1 MQFKSVSLETLISTL
16 LFNIFIFSFSISVGM
31 AETKLT
37 DRFIFKVANQVY
49 SLSDL
54 KKTKLRLAA
63 LKCMYPDSLTHR
75 IFWSDFKKLN
85 LENIKFNAE
94 FDKDQIK
101 KFEDLLPYYKLMTY
115 SQSHEVVVQEVLKKY
130 FKLSATQNK
139 CDLSVFEG
147 KEFESKFQKV
157 VQLEVFVRS
166 RFLPSESQG
175 KTSAGDIDKAVSGAR
190 NLINSIDQQIDEEA
204 YW

>member
-1 MQFKSVSLETLISTL
+1 
-16 LFNIFIFSFSISVGM
+16 M

-37 DRFIFKVANQVY
+37 DRFVFKVANQVY

-54 KKTKLRLAA
+54 KKTKSRIAT
-63 LKCMYPDSLTHR
+63 LKCMYSDSLTHR
-75 IFWSDFKKLN
+75 IFWADFAKLD
-85 LENIKFNAE
+85 LEKIKFDSN
-94 FDKDQIK
+94 FSKDQIK
-101 KFEDLLPYYKLMTY
+101 KFEDLLPYYKLMSY
-115 SQSHEVVVQEVLKKY
+115 SQSHDVVVKEVLKKY
-130 FKLSATQNK
+130 FKLSATQGK
-139 CDLSVFEG
+139 CDLSVFDG
-147 KEFESKFQKV
+147 KDFEEKFEKV

-175 KTSAGDIDKAVSGAR
+175 KTNAGDIEKAVSGAR